1 MGKTNEKE
9 KLNIYSEIKQ
19 RLKDYEKLYFKDAD
33 ANTWEA
39 NWYYEYITNQND
51 EDIRMCVVVSL
62 AVYEILKNNITDTMI
77 DEVDYYFDEV
87 FVQRSFDDV
96 FTDKEAETE
105 CFEDIK
111 WCYDK
116 MKEKGLL

>member
-1 MGKTNEKE
+1 MEAQAKKQEELNLYADFKADIQSAKTKYLIDGEE
-9 KLNIYSEIKQ
+9 AS
-19 RLKDYEKLYFKDAD
+19 
-33 ANTWEA
+33 TWE
-39 NWYYEYITNQND
+39 NSWFYQNTTTR
-51 EDIRMCVVVSL
+51 EDYRMCIVISL
-62 AVYEILKNNITDTMI
+62 AVYEIEKDNISKAMI

-116 MKEKGLL
+116 LTEKGLL

>member
-1 MGKTNEKE
+1 MEAQAKKQEELNLYADFKADIQSAKTKYLIDGEE
-9 KLNIYSEIKQ
+9 AS
-19 RLKDYEKLYFKDAD
+19 
-33 ANTWEA
+33 TWE
-39 NWYYEYITNQND
+39 NSWFYQNTTTR
-51 EDIRMCVVVSL
+51 EDFRMCIVISL
-62 AVYEILKNNITDTMI
+62 AVYEIEKDNISKAMI

-105 CFEDIK
+105 CFEDIR

-116 MKEKGLL
+116 LKEKGLL

>member
-1 MGKTNEKE
+1 METQAKKQE
-9 KLNIYSEIKQ
+9 KLNLYADFKNDIKQ
-19 RLKDYEKLYFKDAD
+19 HPDYFTAKEAS
-33 ANTWEA
+33 TWE
-39 NWYYEYITNQND
+39 NSWFYQNTTTR
-51 EDIRMCVVVSL
+51 EDFRMCIVISL
-62 AVYEILKNNITDTMI
+62 AVYEIEKDNISKAMI

-105 CFEDIK
+105 CFEDIR

-116 MKEKGLL
+116 LKEKGLL

>member
-1 MGKTNEKE
+1 MEAQAKKQEE
-9 KLNIYSEIKQ
+9 LNIYADFKADIQSAKTKYLI
-19 RLKDYEKLYFKDAD
+19 DGEKAS
-33 ANTWEA
+33 TWE
-39 NWYYEYITNQND
+39 NSWFYQNTTTR
-51 EDIRMCVVVSL
+51 EDYRMCIVISL
-62 AVYEILKNNITDTMI
+62 AVYEIEKDNISKAMI

-105 CFEDIK
+105 CFEDIR

-116 MKEKGLL
+116 LKEKGLL